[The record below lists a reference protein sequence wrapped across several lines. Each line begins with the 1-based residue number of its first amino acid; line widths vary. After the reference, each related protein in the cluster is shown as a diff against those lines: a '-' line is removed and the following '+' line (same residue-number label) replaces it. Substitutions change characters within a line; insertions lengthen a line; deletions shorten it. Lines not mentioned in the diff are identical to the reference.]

1 MGLVMVKSVK
11 HVPRPRGGFL
21 GRGALSRVAVLTVL
35 QIAMLWLAGCAARP
49 RMLPTEQQIPI
60 DRSLMI
66 SPPGY
71 AVRPFVRGLSAPVA
85 MAWDEDGS
93 LIVAEGGNYD
103 DEPRI
108 IGFKK
113 DGSFFQIYPY
123 GRRLFVDIG
132 KPRFSLYGPIGG
144 MKVYKGRV
152 YVSHR
157 DTDGYGMI
165 TALDYGGG
173 HTTIVAHLPA
183 SGDYGMTDMA
193 INPTVSPPRL
203 YFGVGAATNS
213 GVVGIDNW
221 DWVRGRPDVHDIP
234 AVKLRLM
241 GFRFDSPNP
250 FSGLF
255 GPADIA
261 VTAPFQPFNVSNQ
274 TEVNAGKFAGAAIYS
289 CVINGGDVRL
299 EGHGIRYPRGLG
311 FNGYFCFFTN
321 QGMEL
326 RGTRP
331 IKDDP
336 DSLLRLNAGG
346 GEWFGWPDY
355 TTDLQSIELERY
367 QPPLDMIARTGYP
380 FHVLSVINKE
390 ASDLAKPDSHRETS
404 LFGVFSPLSGA
415 SKFDFVPNRSPLNR
429 LPTRQALIA
438 LAGDCAPYSTSG
450 RTIKGP
456 LGYKIVAVDI
466 DRLDRSDPGKGT
478 KNVADFV
485 ANTAGGPGSR
495 IDSGNPNLLERP
507 VDVKFGPD
515 GFVYILDAGRMHMRD
530 GRQEFE
536 DGTGRIFILMPQAAP
551 MMYHG
556 K

>member
-1 MGLVMVKSVK
+1 
-11 HVPRPRGGFL
+11 
-21 GRGALSRVAVLTVL
+21 
-35 QIAMLWLAGCAARP
+35 
-49 RMLPTEQQIPI
+49 MLPAEQQIPI
-60 DRSLMI
+60 DRSLMT

-71 AVRPFVRGLSAPVA
+71 SVRPFVRGLSAPIA
-85 MAWDEDGS
+85 MAWDDEGS
-93 LIVAEGGNYD
+93 LIVAEGANYD

-123 GRRLFVDIG
+123 GRRMFVDIG
-132 KPRFSLYGPIGG
+132 KPRFTLYGPIGG
-144 MKVYKGRV
+144 MMVYKGRV

-157 DTDGYGMI
+157 DEHDYGVI
-165 TALDYGGG
+165 TALDYTGG
-173 HTTIVAHLPA
+173 HTTIVAHIPA
-183 SGDYGMTDMA
+183 AGDYSITDLT
-193 INPTVSPPRL
+193 INPTVNPPRL

-234 AVKLRLM
+234 ATKLRLM

-261 VTAPFQPFNVSNQ
+261 VTAPFQPFNISNQ
-274 TEVNAGKFAGAAIYS
+274 TEVSPGKFAGASIYS
-289 CVINGGDVRL
+289 CVVNGGDVRL
-299 EGHGIRYPRGLG
+299 EGHGIRNPRGLG
-311 FNGYFCFFTN
+311 FNGFFVFFTN

-336 DSLLRLNAGG
+336 DSILRLGSGG
-346 GEWFGWPDY
+346 GDWFGWPDY

-390 ASDLAKPDSHRETS
+390 SSELAKPDSLSHRES
-404 LFGVFSPLSGA
+404 LYGVFSPLSGV
-415 SKFDFVPNRSPLNR
+415 SKFDFVPGDSPLNR
-429 LPTRQALIA
+429 LHTRQAIVA
-438 LAGDCAPYSTSG
+438 LSGDCAPFSTSG
-450 RTIKGP
+450 RPIKGP
-456 LGYKIVAVDI
+456 LGYKVVTVDF
-466 DRLDRSDPGKGT
+466 DRLSRNDPTKGT
-478 KNVADFV
+478 QNVTDFV
-485 ANTAGGPGSR
+485 ANTAGGPGSK
-495 IDSGNPNLLERP
+495 IDSKNPNLLERP
-507 VDVKFGPD
+507 VDVKFGKD

-530 GRQEFE
+530 GRKEYE
-536 DGTGRIFILMPQAAP
+536 DGTGRIFILMPQTQP

-556 K
+556 T